1 MIEVFLLDDHEMVL
15 KGLESM
21 LKGNKELQISKTF
34 SKGKELMEHLKVH
47 HPDVL
52 LLDINL
58 PDSNGIDL
66 CKAISKLYPEIRTI
80 GLSNYSETG
89 FIKNMMRNGARGYL
103 LKNTT
108 REELIK
114 AITRVYAGE
123 TYIPM
128 SLNQRILDESFGK
141 QSSDAFIPKL
151 TRRENE
157 VLQCISQELTNH
169 EIGEKLFIST
179 KTVESHRNNLL
190 QKFGVRNTAGLVKAA
205 FTKGLLE

>member
-1 MIEVFLLDDHEMVL
+1 MIDVILLDDHKMVL

-21 LKGNKELQISKTF
+21 LKGNKELSISKTF
-34 SKGKELMEHLKVH
+34 SRGQELMEHLKDNQ
-47 HPDVL
+47 PDVL

-66 CKAISKLYPEIRTI
+66 CKSISKLYPEIRTI
-80 GLSNYSETG
+80 GLSNYSETS
-89 FIKNMMRNGARGYL
+89 FVKNMMRNGARGYL

-108 REELIK
+108 RKELIM
-114 AITRVYAGE
+114 AIKMVHDGE
-123 TYIPM
+123 TYIPK
-128 SLNQRILDESFGK
+128 SLNQKILNENFGK
-141 QSSDAFIPKL
+141 QAVSSFIPKL

-157 VLQCISQELTNH
+157 VLQCISQEMTNQ
-169 EIGEKLFIST
+169 EMAVKLFISI

-190 QKFGVRNTAGLVKAA
+190 QKFGVRNTAGLVKEA